1 MSENPHSVTPVQ
13 LGLDSYLF
21 DVFTAI
27 DEMQALHLVTL
38 DKLHALQAYCQEFIQ
53 RQHITCAETIY
64 QTDRVMEN
72 AMTFIEGICDI
83 VGYHKEEEEVEN
95 D

>member
-1 MSENPHSVTPVQ
+1 MSDMCTIYENEKKNLEQAQ
-13 LGLDSYLF
+13 LIVGR
-21 DVFTAI
+21 I
-27 DEMQALHLVTL
+27 N
-38 DKLHALQAYCQEFIQ
+38 KLYALQAHCQDFIQ

-72 AMTFIEGICDI
+72 AQTFIEGICDI
-83 VGYHKEEEEVEN
+83 VGYHKEEEVEN